1 MVNYASLGYK
11 EWLEEVFPGSAY
23 VGVNFRH
30 CGCLTSNSELR
41 TRGNNKEA
49 NCLMKS
55 KLGV

>member
-30 CGCLTSNSELR
+30 CGCLTSNSELVE
-41 TRGNNKEA
+41 TTKN
-49 NCLMKS
+49 
-55 KLGV
+55 